1 MNNNSASTKILII
14 LLVLLFVA
22 VAVMGSF
29 YIKIKQKVDLQG
41 DVIVGENT
49 LLLDEF
55 VMNLKSEESGPNYL
69 KAKIALM
76 YPDSKDEKKINE
88 NISKVRD
95 IVNRE
100 MRVKSADEILDV
112 KKMETFK
119 AHLIKEI
126 NQGLGKEAIYDIYFT
141 DLVIQ

>member
-1 MNNNSASTKILII
+1 MSGHRCDFLC
-14 LLVLLFVA
+14 
-22 VAVMGSF
+22 
-29 YIKIKQKVDLQG
+29 
-41 DVIVGENT
+41 ENT